1 MHVSIL
7 GVFYGGQD
15 FEVALQFE
23 LDDQPFRTLFPGDR
37 LKVCPRFT
45 SASAFGTDF
54 KSVPAFLLLMLVFNS
69 QLVDLVDRQPR
80 RYRNLIVTQHAK

>member
-1 MHVSIL
+1 MFPSWAF
-7 GVFYGGQD
+7 FYGGQD

-54 KSVPAFLLLMLVFNS
+54 KSVPAVRFTPWGQILNLSLLFF
-69 QLVDLVDRQPR
+69 
-80 RYRNLIVTQHAK
+80 Y